1 MVKGGKVQTEQMF
14 SGLHLKADAVSGS
27 GATGAMPAHIQARCG
42 VLSLGPDCDADHGVK
57 RGAKVTLP
65 HSNFAHRGEAAMSEI
80 IRAPIERT
88 RELTP
93 DELETVSGGDV
104 YSVLNNFSQTL
115 ESKDK
120 LGNTRIQM
128 SP

>member
-1 MVKGGKVQTEQMF
+1 
-14 SGLHLKADAVSGS
+14 
-27 GATGAMPAHIQARCG
+27 
-42 VLSLGPDCDADHGVK
+42 
-57 RGAKVTLP
+57 
-65 HSNFAHRGEAAMSEI
+65 MSEI

-104 YSVLNNFSQTL
+104 YSVVNNFSQTL

-120 LGNTRIQM
+120 LGNTQIQTF
-128 SP
+128 